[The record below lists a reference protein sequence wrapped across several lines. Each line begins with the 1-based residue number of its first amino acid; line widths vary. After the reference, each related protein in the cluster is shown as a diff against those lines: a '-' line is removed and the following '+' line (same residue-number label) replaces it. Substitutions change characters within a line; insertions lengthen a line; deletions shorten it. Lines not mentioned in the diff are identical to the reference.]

1 MIAVIFVY
9 IEFMKK
15 YFLFDDEP
23 ITGWGYL
30 FRIVVSSLLTVIL
43 VGFWLASATAYKRS
57 GCFGWANDM
66 RVAASVAI
74 PVHIFLNAIPTEVF
88 ESVSLGKVD
97 IAAILLTVLHFYL
110 MFKNG
115 NIKRG

>member
-1 MIAVIFVY
+1 MVVFVY

-23 ITGWGYL
+23 ITGWSYL
-30 FRIVVSSLLTVIL
+30 FRIVVSSLLTIVL

-57 GCFGWANDM
+57 GTFSWANDM
-66 RVAASVAI
+66 RVAASIAI
-74 PVHIFLNAIPTEVF
+74 PVHLFLNAVPTEVF
-88 ESVSLGKVD
+88 DSVNLGTVD

-115 NIKRG
+115 NINKG